1 LNAEVAKVSQRAQKK
16 TDENENKN
24 FRETPMTQP
33 ISLLICAL
41 GGEGGGVLTEWIIAA
56 AHRAGYAAQSTS
68 IPGVAQRTGAT
79 TYYVEVFPTPISEL
93 QGKRPV
99 FSLNPVPGAL
109 DALVSSELLETTRQ
123 MGNGMATAER
133 TRVITSSTRTFTTM
147 ERMQLGDGRIDSERL
162 LGVVQ
167 MHSRVHKVF
176 DMGQVARESG
186 TIVSAVMLGAVAGS
200 GLFPFKRSDYEA
212 VVSEG
217 GGTSAASLRGFAKA
231 FELVSTTN
239 GHTDSRG
246 PIPNVLQSGLNSGLQ
261 PPNQNAVPAASAAQ
275 LAMVSQALQNDEL
288 LPPYSKGL
296 QPDLAHKF
304 PPPVHEMLS
313 LGHARMLEYQ
323 GAAYAQLYVD
333 RLHKVLQAEQAAD
346 LEKTNNYATTREMA
360 RWLALW
366 MAFDDIVRVADLK
379 SRASRWQR
387 VVGEVKA
394 KDDDLLKVYDHFKP
408 GVPEFAALLPAS
420 LAHKLTAWDRRRT
433 LRGKTPWALPLKIGT
448 HSIFGMLSLRALAS
462 LAWLR
467 TRGSRYAT
475 EQGMIEQWLQ
485 GVVQGTQRHW
495 QLGHEIALCGRLIK
509 GYGSTNERGKDNLLH
524 VLQHLAH
531 GTDAGQAAT
540 AVKAART
547 AALADD
553 AGKAL
558 DSALVQHGAPARPVK
573 EHPIR
578 FVRNPAQRKV

>member
-1 LNAEVAKVSQRAQKK
+1 M
-16 TDENENKN
+16 TD
-24 FRETPMTQP
+24 MTQP

-56 AHRAGYAAQSTS
+56 AHHAGYAAQSTS

-79 TYYVEVFPTPISEL
+79 TYYVEVFPTPISQL
-93 QGKRPV
+93 GGKRPV

-123 MGNGMATAER
+123 IGNGMATAVR

-167 MHSRVHKVF
+167 AHSRAHNVF
-176 DMGQVARESG
+176 DMGAVAREAG

-200 GLFPFKRSDYEA
+200 ELFPFKRSDYEA

-231 FELVSTTN
+231 FEIVNTPSAIHN
-239 GHTDSRG
+239 AA
-246 PIPNVLQSGLNSGLQ
+246 PNAIHPLANQSDNT
-261 PPNQNAVPAASAAQ
+261 ASASPAQ
-275 LAMVSQALQNDEL
+275 VAMVTELLQDTELLTSIHQAL
-288 LPPYSKGL
+288 ST
-296 QPDLAHKF
+296 DLALQF
-304 PPPVHEMLS
+304 PLPVHEMLA

-333 RLHKVLQAEQAAD
+333 RLKQVLQAEQAAD
-346 LEKTNNYATTREMA
+346 PVNTNNYATTREMA

-408 GVPEFAALLPAS
+408 GMPEFAALLPPT
-420 LAHKLTAWDRRRT
+420 LATWLIVWDRRRT
-433 LRGKTPWALPLKIGT
+433 LKGKTPWALPLKVGA
-448 HSIFGMLSLRALAS
+448 HSILGMLSLRFLAS
-462 LAWLR
+462 LKWLR
-467 TRGSRYAT
+467 VRGSRYAT
-475 EQGMIEQWLQ
+475 EQSMINQWLQ
-485 GVVQGTQRHW
+485 GVVHGTQRHW

-509 GYGSTNERGKDNLLH
+509 GYGSTNERSKDNLLH

-531 GTDAGQAAT
+531 GADAAQAAL
-540 AVKAART
+540 AVQAARS

-573 EHPIR
+573 EQPIR
-578 FVRNPAQRKV
+578 FHRNPAQRKASPAAVLK

>member
-1 LNAEVAKVSQRAQKK
+1 
-16 TDENENKN
+16 
-24 FRETPMTQP
+24 MTQP

-41 GGEGGGVLTEWIIAA
+41 GGEGGGVLTEWIIAT
-56 AHRAGYAAQSTS
+56 AHHAGFAAQSTS

-79 TYYVEVFPTPISEL
+79 TYYIEVFPTPINEL

-99 FSLNPVPGAL
+99 FSLNPVSGAL

-123 MGNGMATAER
+123 IGNGMATNDR
-133 TRVITSSTRTFTTM
+133 TRVITSSTRTFTTL

-162 LGVVQ
+162 LEVVQ
-167 MHSRVHKVF
+167 AHSREHHVF
-176 DMGQVARESG
+176 DMGAVAREAG

-200 GLFPFKRSDYEA
+200 GLFPFTRAQYEA
-212 VVSEG
+212 VIGDG
-217 GGTSAASLRGFAKA
+217 GGNSAASLRGFAKA
-231 FELVSTTN
+231 F
-239 GHTDSRG
+239 D
-246 PIPNVLQSGLNSGLQ
+246 
-261 PPNQNAVPAASAAQ
+261 AVHAP
-275 LAMVSQALQNDEL
+275 LAMVADLLSNDEL
-288 LPPYSKGL
+288 PEQSSKGL
-296 QPDLAHKF
+296 QPDLTSIF
-304 PPPVHEMLS
+304 PAQVHEMLA

-333 RLHKVLQAEQAAD
+333 RLKQVLQAEQTAD
-346 LEKTNNYATTREMA
+346 PENTNNFATTREMA

-387 VVGEVKA
+387 VVGEVKS

-408 GVPEFAALLPAS
+408 GVPEFAALMPQK
-420 LAHKLTAWDRRRT
+420 LAHKLTAWDRRRVMQ
-433 LRGKTPWALPLKIGT
+433 GKTPWALPLKVGT
-448 HSIFGMLSLRALAS
+448 HSIIGMLSLRTLAS
-462 LAWLR
+462 LKWLR
-467 TRGSRYAT
+467 VRGSRYAT
-475 EQGMIEQWLQ
+475 EQSMIDQWLQ
-485 GVVQGTQRHW
+485 GVVQGTKRQW

-531 GTDAGQAAT
+531 GADAAQAAH
-540 AVKAART
+540 AVQAARS

-573 EHPIR
+573 EQPIQ
-578 FVRNPAQRKV
+578 FHRNPAQRKASPAAVLK

>member
-1 LNAEVAKVSQRAQKK
+1 
-16 TDENENKN
+16 
-24 FRETPMTQP
+24 MTQP

-41 GGEGGGVLTEWIIAA
+41 GGEGGGVLTEWIIAT
-56 AHRAGYAAQSTS
+56 AHHAGYAAQSTS

-79 TYYVEVFPTPISEL
+79 TYYIEVFPTPIAQL
-93 QGKRPV
+93 GGKRPV

-123 MGNGMATAER
+123 IGNGMATAER
-133 TRVITSSTRTFTTM
+133 TRVMTSSTRTFTTM
-147 ERMQLGDGRIDSERL
+147 ERMQMGDGRIDSERL
-162 LGVVQ
+162 LDVVQ
-167 MHSRVHKVF
+167 AHSLAHNVF
-176 DMGQVARESG
+176 DMGQVAREAG

-217 GGTSAASLRGFAKA
+217 SGTAAASLRGFAKA
-231 FELVSTTN
+231 FELVS
-239 GHTDSRG
+239 
-246 PIPNVLQSGLNSGLQ
+246 
-261 PPNQNAVPAASAAQ
+261 AVPATGGAADTRVTTHNATSVGTMPATTTAKSAIGETTNVSKAQ
-275 LAMVSQALQNDEL
+275 LAMVTQALPKDEL
-288 LPPYSKGL
+288 LPQYSKGL
-296 QPDLAHKF
+296 QPDLALKF
-304 PPPVHEMLS
+304 PSPVHDMLA

-346 LEKTNNYATTREMA
+346 AEKANNFATTREMA

-394 KDDDLLKVYDHFKP
+394 GGDDLLKVYDHFKP

-420 LAHKLTAWDRRRT
+420 LAHKLTAWDRRRV
-433 LRGKTPWALPLKIGT
+433 LKGKTPWALPLKVGT
-448 HSIFGMLSLRALAS
+448 HSIIGMLSLRALAS
-462 LAWLR
+462 LKWLR
-467 TRGSRYAT
+467 VRGSRYAT
-475 EQGMIEQWLQ
+475 EQSMIEQWLQ
-485 GVVQGTQRHW
+485 GVVHGTQRHW

-509 GYGSTNERGKDNLLH
+509 GYGSTNERGKENLLH
-524 VLQHLAH
+524 VLQHLAQ
-531 GTDAGQAAT
+531 GKDAAQAAN

-558 DSALVQHGAPARPVK
+558 DSALVQHGAPTRPVK
-573 EHPIR
+573 AQPIR
-578 FVRNPAQRKV
+578 FVRKPSKLS